1 MIESLKARLGVI
13 AAVLIVSAYIF
24 APNLMSK
31 EDVPG
36 WMPAQS
42 LVYGLDIQGGLHLV
56 LGVDTPGVLEEKL
69 DRLAG
74 ALKEDINKETPNA
87 VVTSSAS
94 LEGEQ
99 RFISLSGNTDVI
111 SKYVTKN
118 YAGILQ
124 SRNNANGTV
133 SFQYF
138 ETYVNGL
145 NKQIINQAIEVIR
158 NRIDSF
164 GVSEPYIAAQGDN
177 RIVVQLPGI
186 DAADYEQAKDL
197 INRAARLEKMIV
209 ALSSNFSSIDM
220 TMPELTKLITDAETA
235 GSYSLGAK
243 TEGGLKYLDYV
254 KRINKD
260 LKGKIPN
267 QTEVVFEKLG
277 NVTDINDGKAP
288 ILVKTDR
295 VFSGDKISDAFVGL
309 GEYGQPVVNF
319 SVSSEGR
326 SEFAAL
332 TGENVDKPMAIVLD
346 KVVMSA
352 PNIGARLREGGVITL
367 GSGQDVGAEAEFL
380 TNVLR
385 AGALPAALEQLEERT
400 VGPTLGADS
409 IAAGKKAGIFGLI
422 FVLIFMI
429 GWYRLAGV
437 VAGFALSIN
446 IFLILSLLTSIGATL
461 TLPGIA
467 GIVLTVGM
475 AVDAN
480 VIIFERIK
488 EELAK
493 GSGLRSA
500 IKDGFG
506 HAFSAIFD
514 ANITTAA
521 VCMVLMFYGTGPI
534 KGFAV
539 TLIWGIAT
547 SMFTAIF
554 LTRAVI
560 DALIAGGVTSIL
572 NVKRKA

>member
-24 APNLMSK
+24 VPNLMSK
-31 EDVPG
+31 DSLPG
-36 WMPAQS
+36 WLPSQS
-42 LVYGLDIQGGLHLV
+42 LIYGLDIQGGLHLV

-74 ALKEDINKETPNA
+74 SLKEDINKQTPAA
-87 VVTSSAS
+87 VSVAQFVNGANPKI
-94 LEGEQ
+94 E
-99 RFISLSGNTDVI
+99 LSGNSEAI
-111 SKYVTKN
+111 KAYVVKN

-124 SRNNANGTV
+124 PVSSNAGTV
-133 SFQYF
+133 SYQYF
-138 ETYVNGL
+138 ETYVNDL
-145 NKQIINQAIEVIR
+145 KKQIINQAIEVIR

-164 GVSEPYIAAQGDN
+164 GVAEPYIAAQGDN

-186 DAADYEQAKDL
+186 DAGDYEQAKDL

-209 ALSSNFSSIDM
+209 ALSSTYTSIDL
-220 TMPELTKLITDAETA
+220 TMPELTKMISDAEKA
-235 GSYSLGAK
+235 GGYTLGTK
-243 TEGGLKYLDYV
+243 KEGGLKYLDYV

-260 LKGKIPN
+260 LKGKLPN
-267 QTEVVFEKLG
+267 QTEVTFEKLG
-277 NVTDINDGKAP
+277 NVTEITDGKAP

-295 VFSGDKISDAFVGL
+295 VFSGDKISDAFVGV

-319 SVSSEGR
+319 SVASEGR

-332 TGENVDKPMAIVLD
+332 TGDNVDKPMAIVLD

-352 PNIGARLREGGVITL
+352 PNIGSRLREGGVITL
-367 GSGQDVGAEAEFL
+367 GSGQDIGAEAEFL

-409 IAAGKKAGIFGLI
+409 IAAGKKAGLFGLV

-429 GWYRLAGV
+429 GWYRLAGA
-437 VAGFALSIN
+437 VAGFALSVN
-446 IFLILSLLTSIGATL
+446 IFLILALLTSLGATL

-488 EELAK
+488 EELSK
-493 GSGLRSA
+493 GSGLRAA

-521 VCMVLMFYGTGPI
+521 VCLVLMFYGTGPI

-560 DALIAGGVTSIL
+560 DTLVASGVTSIL

>member
-1 MIESLKARLGVI
+1 MIEGLKARLGVI
-13 AAVLIVSAYIF
+13 AAVLIIAAYIF

-31 EDVPG
+31 DEVPG
-36 WMPAQS
+36 WLPSQS

-74 ALKEDINKETPNA
+74 SLKEDINEATPST
-87 VVTSSAS
+87 V
-94 LEGEQ
+94 GEA
-99 RFISLSGNTDVI
+99 RYITGANPKIEITGSTDI
-111 SKYVTKN
+111 IKSYINKN
-118 YAGILQ
+118 FAGILQ
-124 SRNNANGTV
+124 VLDTENGMV
-133 SFQYF
+133 SVKYYD
-138 ETYVNGL
+138 TYVNDL
-145 NKQIINQAIEVIR
+145 RKQIINQAIEVIR

-186 DAADYEQAKDL
+186 NAADYEQAKDL

-209 ALSSNFSSIDM
+209 ALSSTYSSIDL
-220 TMPELTKLITDAETA
+220 TMPELSQMIDAAEEAGGYTLGTTD
-235 GSYSLGAK
+235 
-243 TEGGLKYLDYV
+243 EGGLKYLDYV
-254 KRINKD
+254 KRINQD
-260 LKGKIPN
+260 LKGKLPN
-267 QTEVVFEKLG
+267 LTELVFEKLG
-277 NVTDINDGKAP
+277 NVEDINDGKAP
-288 ILVKTDR
+288 ILVKTDK
-295 VFSGDKISDAFVGL
+295 VFSGDKISDAFVGV

-319 SVSSEGR
+319 SVASEGR

-352 PNIGARLREGGVITL
+352 PNIGSRLREGGVITL
-367 GSGQDVGAEAEFL
+367 GSGQDIGAEAEFL

-409 IAAGKKAGIFGLI
+409 IAAGKKAGLVGLI
-422 FVLIFMI
+422 FVLLFMV
-429 GWYRLAGV
+429 GWYRLVGV
-437 VAGFALSIN
+437 VAGFALSVN
-446 IFLILSLLTSIGATL
+446 IFLILAILTSLGATL

-488 EELAK
+488 EELLK

-554 LTRAVI
+554 LSRAVI
-560 DALIAGGVTSIL
+560 DGLVAVGVTSIL

>member
-13 AAVLIVSAYIF
+13 AAVLIIAAYIF

-31 EDVPG
+31 DDAPG
-36 WMPAQS
+36 WLPSQS

-74 ALKEDINKETPNA
+74 ALKEDINEATP
-87 VVTSSAS
+87 TSVGQAK
-94 LEGEQ
+94 
-99 RFISLSGNTDVI
+99 FINGANPRIELTGNTDI
-111 SKYVTKN
+111 IKSYVNKN

-124 SRNNANGTV
+124 SIDSGTGTV
-133 SFQYF
+133 TYQYF
-138 ETYVNGL
+138 ETYVNDL
-145 NKQIINQAIEVIR
+145 KKQIINQAIEVIR

-209 ALSSNFSSIDM
+209 ALSSTYSSIDL
-220 TMPELTKLITDAETA
+220 TMPELSKMIDDAEAA
-235 GSYSLGAK
+235 GKYSLGTTA
-243 TEGGLKYLDYV
+243 EGGLKYLDYV
-254 KRINKD
+254 KQINQD
-260 LKGKIPN
+260 LKGKLPS
-267 QTEVVFEKLG
+267 QTAVVFEKLG

-288 ILVKTDR
+288 LLVKTDK
-295 VFSGDKISDAFVGL
+295 VFSGDKISDAFVGV

-319 SVSSEGR
+319 SVASEGR

-352 PNIGARLREGGVITL
+352 PNIGSRLREGGVITL

-409 IAAGKKAGIFGLI
+409 IEAGKKAGLVGLI
-422 FVLIFMI
+422 FVLVFMI

-437 VAGFALSIN
+437 VAGLALSIN
-446 IFLILSLLTSIGATL
+446 VFLLLALLTSLGATL

-488 EELAK
+488 EELLK

-500 IKDGFG
+500 VRDGFG

-521 VCMVLMFYGTGPI
+521 VCLVLMFYGTGPI

-554 LTRAVI
+554 LSRAVI
-560 DALIAGGVTSIL
+560 DGLIAGGVTSIL

>member
-1 MIESLKARLGVI
+1 MIENLRTRMGIIVAVI
-13 AAVLIVSAYIF
+13 LVSAYIF
-24 APNLMSK
+24 APNIMSADK
-31 EDVPG
+31 APD
-36 WMPAQS
+36 WLPAQS

-69 DRLAG
+69 NRLG
-74 ALKEDINKETPNA
+74 DLLKEEVNKKNPSA
-87 VVTSSAS
+87 VTAVSFKK
-94 LEGEQ
+94 EGANPQIVLTGDSES
-99 RFISLSGNTDVI
+99 IA
-111 SKYVTKN
+111 KYVNTN

-124 SRNNANGTV
+124 NVTDEGGVV
-133 SFQYF
+133 SYQYY
-138 ETYVNGL
+138 ETYVNSL
-145 NKQIINQAIEVIR
+145 KKQIVVQAIEVIR

-164 GVSEPYIAAQGDN
+164 GVSEPYIAAQGTE

-209 ALSSNFSSIDM
+209 SNEM
-220 TMPELTKLITDAETA
+220 AVGELNKIIKEAEVA
-235 GSYSLGAK
+235 GSYTIGTK
-243 TEGGLKYLDYV
+243 NEGGLKYIDYV
-254 KRINKD
+254 KRLNRD
-260 LKGKIPN
+260 LKGKIPT
-267 QTEVVFEKLG
+267 QTEIVFQKLD
-277 NVTDINDGKAP
+277 NITDINEGKSP
-288 ILVKTDR
+288 MLVKNDM
-295 VFSGDKISDAFVGL
+295 VFSGDKISDAFVGV
-309 GEYGQPVVNF
+309 GEYGQAVVNF
-319 SVSSEGR
+319 SVASEGR
-326 SEFAAL
+326 SEFAKL
-332 TGENVDKPMAIVLD
+332 TGNNIDKPMAIILD

-352 PNIGARLREGGVITL
+352 PNIGGRLREGGVITL
-367 GSGQDVGAEAEFL
+367 GSGQDIQQEAEFL

-409 IAAGKKAGIFGLI
+409 IAAGKKAGLVGLL

-429 GWYRLAGV
+429 GWYRLAGAI
-437 VAGFALSIN
+437 AGFALTVN
-446 IFLILSLLTSIGATL
+446 IFLILAILTSLGATL

-488 EELAK
+488 EEMIK
-493 GSGLRSA
+493 GSGIRAA

-506 HAFSAIFD
+506 HAISAIFD

-521 VCMVLMFYGTGPI
+521 VCLVLMFYGTGPI

-554 LTRAVI
+554 LTRTVF
-560 DALIAGGVTSIL
+560 DVLVSKGVTSL
-572 NVKRKA
+572 LPVKRRA

>member
-13 AAVLIVSAYIF
+13 AAVLIISAYIF

-31 EDVPG
+31 EEVPA
-36 WMPAQS
+36 WLPSQS

-69 DRLAG
+69 NRLAG
-74 ALKEDINKETPNA
+74 ALKEDINEKTPNA
-87 VVTSSAS
+87 VITSTSGI
-94 LEGEQ
+94 EGEQ
-99 RFISLSGNTDVI
+99 RYIKLSGNTEAI
-111 SKYVTKN
+111 SNYVTKN

-124 SRNNANGTV
+124 TRNNEGGTV
-133 SFQYF
+133 TFQYF

-209 ALSSNFSSIDM
+209 ALSSTYSQIDL
-220 TMPELTKLITDAETA
+220 TMPELSKMITDAETA
-235 GSYSLGAK
+235 GGYVLGAK
-243 TEGGLKYLDYV
+243 GEDGLKYLDYV
-254 KRINKD
+254 KRINQD

-277 NVTDINDGKAP
+277 NVSDINDGKAP

-295 VFSGDKISDAFVGL
+295 VFSGDKISDAFVGV

-352 PNIGARLREGGVITL
+352 PNIGSRLREGGVITL

-409 IAAGKKAGIFGLI
+409 IAAGKKAGLVGLI
-422 FVLIFMI
+422 FVLVFMI

-437 VAGFALSIN
+437 VAGLALSIN
-446 IFLILSLLTSIGATL
+446 IFLILAILTSLGATL

-488 EELAK
+488 EELMK

-500 IKDGFG
+500 IRDGFG

-554 LTRAVI
+554 LSRAVI
-560 DALIAGGVTSIL
+560 DALVANGVTSIL

>member
-1 MIESLKARLGVI
+1 MIESLKTRMGIIVAVI
-13 AAVLIVSAYIF
+13 LVSAYIF

-31 EDVPG
+31 EKVPG
-36 WMPAQS
+36 WLPAQS

-69 DRLAG
+69 SRLG
-74 ALKEDINKETPNA
+74 DLLKEELNKKNPGTVSAISFKKDGPAPQIELTGDTSAIN
-87 VVTSSAS
+87 SY
-94 LEGEQ
+94 
-99 RFISLSGNTDVI
+99 IST
-111 SKYVTKN
+111 N
-118 YAGILQ
+118 YAGVLQ
-124 SRNNANGTV
+124 NVTTSGGVA

-138 ETYVNGL
+138 ETYVNSIK
-145 NKQIINQAIEVIR
+145 KQIVVQAIEVIR

-164 GVSEPYIAAQGDN
+164 GVSEPYIAAQGTE

-186 DAADYEQAKDL
+186 DEKDYQQAKDL

-209 ALSSNFSSIDM
+209 SSEM
-220 TMPELTKLITDAETA
+220 TVVELNQLVKEAEVA
-235 GSYSLGAK
+235 GSYTVGTK
-243 TEGGLKYLDYV
+243 NEGGLKYIDYV
-254 KRINKD
+254 KRLNQD
-260 LKGKIPN
+260 LKGKLPA
-267 QTEVVFEKLG
+267 QTELVFQKLD
-277 NVTDINDGKAP
+277 NVTEITDGKSP
-288 ILVKTDR
+288 MLVKNDM
-295 VFSGDKISDAFVGL
+295 VFSGDKIADAFVGV

-319 SVSSEGR
+319 SVASDGR
-326 SEFAAL
+326 GEFAKL
-332 TGENVDKPMAIVLD
+332 TGENVDKPMAIILD

-352 PNIGARLREGGVITL
+352 PNIGSRLREGGVITL
-367 GSGQDVGAEAEFL
+367 GGGQDIQQEAEFL

-409 IAAGKKAGIFGLI
+409 IEAGKKAGLVGLL
-422 FVLIFMI
+422 FVLVFMI
-429 GWYRLAGV
+429 GWYRLAGA
-437 VAGFALSIN
+437 VAGFALAVN
-446 IFLILSLLTSIGATL
+446 IFLILAILTSLGATL

-488 EELAK
+488 EELFK
-493 GSGLRSA
+493 GSGIRAA

-506 HAFSAIFD
+506 HAISAIFD

-521 VCMVLMFYGTGPI
+521 VCLVLMFYGTGPI

-554 LTRAVI
+554 LTRTVVE
-560 DALIAGGVTSIL
+560 LLVSKGVTSL
-572 NVKRKA
+572 LPAKRRA

>member
-1 MIESLKARLGVI
+1 MIESLKTRMGIIVAVI
-13 AAVLIVSAYIF
+13 LVSAYIF

-31 EDVPG
+31 EKAPS
-36 WMPAQS
+36 WLPAQS

-69 DRLAG
+69 SRLG
-74 ALKEDINKETPNA
+74 DLLKEELNKKNPGS
-87 VVTSSAS
+87 VSA
-94 LEGEQ
+94 
-99 RFISLSGNTDVI
+99 ISFKKDGVAPQIELTGNTTAINSYI
-111 SKYVTKN
+111 STN

-124 SRNNANGTV
+124 NVVSEGGVA

-138 ETYVNGL
+138 ETYVNSIK
-145 NKQIINQAIEVIR
+145 KQIVVQAIEVIR

-164 GVSEPYIAAQGDN
+164 GVSEPYIAAQGTE

-186 DAADYEQAKDL
+186 DEKDYQQAKDL

-209 ALSSNFSSIDM
+209 SSEM
-220 TMPELTKLITDAETA
+220 TVVELNQLVKEAEVA
-235 GSYSLGAK
+235 GSYTIGTK
-243 TEGGLKYLDYV
+243 NEGGLKYIDYV
-254 KRINKD
+254 KRLNQD
-260 LKGKIPN
+260 LKGKLPA
-267 QTEVVFEKLG
+267 QTELVFQKLD
-277 NVTDINDGKAP
+277 NVTEITDGKSP
-288 ILVKTDR
+288 VLVKNDM
-295 VFSGDKISDAFVGL
+295 VFSGDKIADAFVGV

-319 SVSSEGR
+319 SVASDGR
-326 SEFAAL
+326 GEFAKL
-332 TGENVDKPMAIVLD
+332 TGDNVDKPMAIILD

-352 PNIGARLREGGVITL
+352 PNIGSRLREGGVITL
-367 GSGQDVGAEAEFL
+367 GGGQDIQQEAEFL

-409 IAAGKKAGIFGLI
+409 IEAGKKAGLVGLL
-422 FVLIFMI
+422 FVLVFMI
-429 GWYRLAGV
+429 GWYRLAGA
-437 VAGFALSIN
+437 VAGFALAVN
-446 IFLILSLLTSIGATL
+446 IFLILAILTSLGATL

-488 EELAK
+488 EELFK
-493 GSGLRSA
+493 GSGIRAA

-506 HAFSAIFD
+506 HAISAIFD

-521 VCMVLMFYGTGPI
+521 VCLVLMFYGTGPI

-554 LTRAVI
+554 LTRTVVE
-560 DALIAGGVTSIL
+560 LLVSKGVTSL
-572 NVKRKA
+572 LPAKRRA